1 MTALMQSG
9 AGMLLAHPGP
19 CMSYAAKR
27 IVNLS
32 RYRSRLLADPVQFE
46 FELHLEQITNDLRRF
61 AGEYIALACQDLDA
75 QAQASKALAGG
86 RADAGQAERRT
97 RSARASGGL
106 TCK

>member
-46 FELHLEQITNDLRRF
+46 YELHLEQITDDLRRF

-86 RADAGQAERRT
+86 APMPGK
-97 RSARASGGL
+97 RSAARARRGPRED
-106 TCK
+106 